1 MEPYIKTGYML
12 EQAFHT
18 LTNIDFFYSGDSFTQ
33 VRGSHLWSKTSLC
46 WSLGPFVRVS
56 PVVMVIPHSGRG
68 DGQKERRLGFITVS
82 IYNSQ
87 QMSP

>member
-46 WSLGPFVRVS
+46 WSLGSFVRVS

-68 DGQKERRLGFITVS
+68 GWPERKAARLHYCKYI
-82 IYNSQ
+82 
-87 QMSP
+87 

>member
-1 MEPYIKTGYML
+1 ML

-46 WSLGPFVRVS
+46 WSLGPFVRAS

-68 DGQKERRLGFITVS
+68 GRRLGFITVS